1 MQTDHQKIP
10 DSTDIPEPPP
20 GRPTPCNP
28 TFEIDQ
34 RVRHASGW
42 TGRVRAVDQLGAV
55 QVQWDDPTCEPTADA
70 DGCSWH
76 HPNWLTAVSEQAA
89 EVPAYPSCTG
99 CGHTLHRVH
108 GMWLDDLGRGRCAAG
123 AKRGVN
129 AHQPPAP
136 PALAVYVIEQRT
148 NLAAG
153 GHAFQLLPAGFA
165 YPTVGNAQAAVEY
178 MAGAM
183 RWHEGMAFQPGDRLP
198 LYRIVEVPLA
208 GTQGGV
214 R

>member
-1 MQTDHQKIP
+1 VDNTVPKSP
-10 DSTDIPEPPP
+10 DIPEPPP

-42 TGRVRAVDQLGAV
+42 TGRVRAYSQADRAV
-55 QVQWDDPTCEPTADA
+55 QVQWDDPTSEPTADA

-76 HPNWLTAVSEQAA
+76 HATWLTAISEQD
-89 EVPAYPSCTG
+89 PTCTG
-99 CGHTLHRVH
+99 CGRPIHRVH
-108 GMWLDDLGRGRCAAG
+108 GMWLDDLGRGHCAAG
-123 AKRGVN
+123 AKQGVN
-129 AHQPPAP
+129 SHRPAAA

-153 GHAFQLLPAGFA
+153 GHAFQLLPAGYA
-165 YPTVGNAQAAVEY
+165 YPTAVNAQAAVEY
-178 MAGAM
+178 LFGAVVWND
-183 RWHEGMAFQPGDRLP
+183 RLEGRQPGDRLP

-208 GTQGGV
+208 TTQGGV